1 MVITGIIEGGV
12 FCPDMGDVIISAV
25 SGSITVKYKING
37 WGVPSASFEEI
48 YYPGP
53 DGNINING
61 LGDVALDYFQDNVIN
76 LLHTTT
82 YYTNVNYYVILS
94 ADIYNASGV
103 KEGSFAQTFYY
114 SKCRTSISPY
124 DKRFLNRFSSR
135 MVRED
140 QFICLAYHN
149 LGQTLVLGVAY
160 KSEGEARFFKAK
172 FNTTGT
178 PGSFI
183 IRYFSVDAVVDRLN
197 KALNASFTSD
207 DIIYYETD
215 LYEGDTLID
224 KIHYDIDRKY
234 YPQITH
240 FVFYNCFGFPESLYF
255 TGRDERTSELE
266 ASFGSVMGNYLKVH
280 TDLITSHTANTGY
293 INESIRD
300 CVEDMVH
307 SNKVY
312 LYQKD
317 TLGDLITIT
326 GVEFTESKPRTEP
339 LNIKL
344 TYRVADKC
352 QRTFTRARLPE
363 KIFDKTFDS
372 TFD

>member
-1 MVITGIIEGGV
+1 MVITGIIEGSV
-12 FCPDMGDVIISAV
+12 YCRDMGDVVISNV
-25 SGSITVKYKING
+25 TGSITVKYRISG
-37 WGVPSASFEEI
+37 YGIAAATFEEV
-48 YYPGP
+48 YFP
-53 DGNINING
+53 DSAGNVIING
-61 LGDVALDYFQDNVIN
+61 LGEVALDYFPDQEIKI
-76 LLHTTT
+76 LHTTKNHT
-82 YYTNVNYYVILS
+82 IVKNYIIID
-94 ADIYNASGV
+94 ADVYNASGN
-103 KEGSFAQTFYY
+103 KEKTFSQSFYFSQ
-114 SKCRTSISPY
+114 CRTALSY
-124 DKRFLNRFSSR
+124 NDKCFLNRFSSR

-140 QFICLAYHN
+140 QLVCVAYHCW
-149 LGQTLVLGVAY
+149 GQTLVLGIAY
-160 KSEGEARFFKAK
+160 KSEGVARFLKVNF
-172 FNTTGT
+172 FTNNT
-178 PGSFI
+178 PGNSI
-183 IRYFSVDAVVDRLN
+183 IQYFSVDSVVERLN
-197 KALNASFTSD
+197 MELNASFTSD
-207 DIIYYETD
+207 DIIYYEAD
-215 LYEGDTLID
+215 LYSNGTLID
-224 KIHYDIDRKY
+224 KIRYDIDRKH

-240 FVFYNCFGFPESLYF
+240 FVFYNCFGFPETLYF
-255 TGRDERTSELE
+255 TGRDERSSELE
-266 ASFGSVMGNYLKVH
+266 ASFGTVMGDYLKVH

>member
-12 FCPDMGDVIISAV
+12 YCRDMGDVVISNV
-25 SGSITVKYKING
+25 TGSITVKYRISG
-37 WGVPSASFEEI
+37 YGIAAATFEEV
-48 YYPGP
+48 YFP
-53 DGNINING
+53 DSSGSVTING
-61 LGDVALDYFQDNVIN
+61 LGEVALDYFPDQDIKIV
-76 LLHTTT
+76 HTTT
-82 YYTNVNYYVILS
+82 NHTIVKNYLRID
-94 ADIYNASGV
+94 ADVYNASGN
-103 KEGSFAQTFYY
+103 KEKTFSQSFHF
-114 SKCRTSISPY
+114 SKCRTALSHN
-124 DKRFLNRFSSR
+124 DKCFLSRFSSR

-140 QFICLAYHN
+140 QLVCVAYN
-149 LGQTLVLGVAY
+149 CWGQTLVLGIAY
-160 KSEGEARFFKAK
+160 KSEGVARFLKVNF
-172 FNTTGT
+172 FTNNT
-178 PGSFI
+178 PGDSI
-183 IRYFSVDAVVDRLN
+183 IQYFSVASVVERLN
-197 KALNASFTSD
+197 MELNASFTSD
-207 DIIYYETD
+207 DIIYYEAD
-215 LYEGDTLID
+215 LYSSDTLID
-224 KIHYDIDRKY
+224 KIHYDIDRKH

-240 FVFYNCFGFPESLYF
+240 FVFYNCFGFPETLYF

-266 ASFGSVMGNYLKVH
+266 ASFGSVMGNYLKIH

-293 INESIRD
+293 INETIRD

>member
-12 FCPDMGDVIISAV
+12 YCRDMGDVVISNV
-25 SGSITVKYKING
+25 TGSITIKYRISG
-37 WGVPSASFEEI
+37 HGIVAATFEEV
-48 YYPGP
+48 YFP
-53 DGNINING
+53 DSAGNVIING
-61 LGDVALDYFQDNVIN
+61 LGEVALDYFQNNDIN

-82 YYTNVNYYVILS
+82 DYTSVRYYIIIN
-94 ADIYNASGV
+94 ADIFNASGA
-103 KEGSFAQTFYY
+103 KEGTFSQTFYF
-114 SKCRTSISPY
+114 SRCRTSISPY
-124 DKRFLNRFSSR
+124 DKHFLNRFSSR
-135 MVRED
+135 MIRED
-140 QFICLAYHN
+140 QFVCLAYHN
-149 LGQTLVLGVAY
+149 LGQTLVLGIAY
-160 KSEGEARFFKAK
+160 KSEGKARFFEAK
-172 FNTTGT
+172 FYVTST

-207 DIIYYETD
+207 DIIYYEAD
-215 LYEGDTLID
+215 LYDGDMLID
-224 KIHYDIDRKY
+224 KIHYDIDRKHY
-234 YPQITH
+234 TQITH
-240 FVFYNCFGFPESLYF
+240 FVFYNCFGFPETLYF

-312 LYQKD
+312 IYQKD
-317 TLGDLITIT
+317 TLGDLVTIT

-352 QRTFTRARLPE
+352 QRTFTRAKLPE